1 MKIEKNINISHSK
14 KRKSAVF
21 FGVLLILAGVLF
33 IVEALD
39 VFSFEVLGLT
49 PLRIFL
55 AIVSLAMIGWCV
67 FHCPSLIPVF
77 SGALYCSAEP
87 AIASLIG
94 REDPDILN
102 NWLVMG
108 VALMLSVGFALIFKS
123 EKFPFSKENWNE
135 GAGNKFSKENWNEGA
150 GDKTFYIDSRDLGEY
165 SYTDTIGNVNIY
177 FSNKEEYKGGGTV
190 SVSDAVG
197 NVVFHVPAEWLADI
211 RCSDHLGSLDCPE
224 QSGNYDKTVRL
235 VATDIVG
242 NVVVVKE

>member
-1 MKIEKNINISHSK
+1 MKIEKNINISRSK

-39 VFSFEVLGLT
+39 VFSFDVLGLT

-77 SGALYCSAEP
+77 LGALYCSTEP

-108 VALMLSVGFALIFKS
+108 VALMLSVGFALIFKRK
-123 EKFPFSKENWNE
+123 KFPFSKENWNE
-135 GAGNKFSKENWNEGA
+135 GAGN
-150 GDKTFYIDSRDLGEY
+150 KTFYIDSRDLGEY
-165 SYTDTIGNVNIY
+165 SYTDTVGNVNIY

-190 SVSDAVG
+190 SVSDVVG
-197 NVVFHVPAEWLADI
+197 NVVFHVPAEWFADI
-211 RCSDHLGSLDCPE
+211 RCSDHLGSFDCPE

-242 NVVVVKE
+242 NVVVEKE

>member
-1 MKIEKNINISHSK
+1 MKIEKNINISRSK

-39 VFSFEVLGLT
+39 VFSFDVLGLT

-108 VALMLSVGFALIFKS
+108 VALMLSVGFALIFKRK
-123 EKFPFSKENWNE
+123 KFPFSKENWNE
-135 GAGNKFSKENWNEGA
+135 GSGN
-150 GDKTFYIDSRDLGEY
+150 KTFYIDSRDLGEY

-190 SVSDAVG
+190 SVSDVVG

-235 VATDIVG
+235 VASDIVG
-242 NVVVVKE
+242 NVVVEKE

>member
-1 MKIEKNINISHSK
+1 MKIEKNINISRSK

-39 VFSFEVLGLT
+39 VFSFDVLGLT

-77 SGALYCSAEP
+77 LGTLYCSAEP

-108 VALMLSVGFALIFKS
+108 VALMLSVGFALIFKRK
-123 EKFPFSKENWNE
+123 KFLFSKENWNE
-135 GAGNKFSKENWNEGA
+135 DAGN
-150 GDKTFYIDSRDLGEY
+150 KTFYIDSRDLGEY

-190 SVSDAVG
+190 SVSDVVG

-211 RCSDHLGSLDCPE
+211 RCNDHLGSFDCPE

-242 NVVVVKE
+242 NVVVEKE